1 MSEESIKSHNLEHV
15 LYKILEL
22 QSKPETGSPGDTML
36 MLSLLNLLG
45 IVSLLN
51 KQSFPAASTQASGI
65 NPLVGMLGGM
75 LGGQQKAGGE
85 NAGSRQGGGLPL
97 NAAALLNLISPQA
110 GNQVDPALLLKLLGG
125 LLKSV
130 PQPDEKSRP
139 GESKAVVE
147 SPQNSKAAEV
157 KKRNT
162 IPSWDSRLGAG

>member
-1 MSEESIKSHNLEHV
+1 MSEEGHNLEHV

-51 KQSFPAASTQASGI
+51 KQSFPVASNQSAGI
-65 NPLVGMLGGM
+65 NPLVGMLGSM
-75 LGGQQKAGGE
+75 LGGRQQKAGE
-85 NAGSRQGGGLPL
+85 ESTGSGQGGLPF
-97 NAAALLNLISPQA
+97 NPAALLNMVSPQA

-125 LLKSV
+125 LLKSA
-130 PQPDEKSRP
+130 PQSDEKSKP
-139 GESKAVVE
+139 GESKAVVD
-147 SPQNSKAAEV
+147 SPQAGKAAEV
-157 KKRNT
+157 KRRNT